1 MQMKK
6 IAAILLTVCMSAG
19 MLAGCGGSEST
30 KNNAEQNT
38 PSAQE
43 ASGESVV
50 HKEGFPIVD
59 EAITLKVFG
68 QQGPVQSKWEDMAM
82 WKAYQEMTNI
92 NLDFTDVLPAEGYDE
107 KKSLM
112 WASNVYPDIFVR
124 AWLSNSEIVK
134 YGDMGILA
142 PLEEYI
148 PEYAPNLQKLI
159 DENPAILSRIT
170 APDGH
175 IYAFPAI
182 FTLNAAR
189 CEKFWINTAWLEQV
203 NREVPETIEELE
215 AVLRAWKD
223 VDFNG
228 NGQKDE
234 YPMGA
239 ADAQTLI
246 RRFAGSWGHQIQFGR
261 FLEVVDGKVTTW
273 MNSDDMKEMLLWLS
287 QMYAEGLID
296 PEVFTQEYAKYAAKM
311 AGQQMGLFF
320 NQADDTFDSA
330 NFIGVSPFAGKSDK
344 IYAEAQPVARDNGV
358 FAVSADCKNIE
369 AAVRW
374 IDYFYSEEGSIF
386 LRYGVEGEN
395 MYFDEEGMPRYNDGI
410 LDSPEGS
417 GTEIGKFTIW
427 PGGGAPQ
434 WVNETNCEA
443 IASQATLDAEVA
455 LHDYFPQDIF
465 ADPLLDQETS
475 DRLAILWTDIDKY
488 QKETTAKFIRGEL
501 DIESEWSTYVE
512 TLDKIGIAEML
523 SIYQTAYDN
532 VQK

>member
-1 MQMKK
+1 
-6 IAAILLTVCMSAG
+6 
-19 MLAGCGGSEST
+19 
-30 KNNAEQNT
+30 
-38 PSAQE
+38 
-43 ASGESVV
+43 
-50 HKEGFPIVD
+50 
-59 EAITLKVFG
+59 
-68 QQGPVQSKWEDMAM
+68 
-82 WKAYQEMTNI
+82 
-92 NLDFTDVLPAEGYDE
+92 
-107 KKSLM
+107 
-112 WASNVYPDIFVR
+112 
-124 AWLSNSEIVK
+124 
-134 YGDMGILA
+134 
-142 PLEEYI
+142 
-148 PEYAPNLQKLI
+148 
-159 DENPAILSRIT
+159 
-170 APDGH
+170 
-175 IYAFPAI
+175 
-182 FTLNAAR
+182 
-189 CEKFWINTAWLEQV
+189 
-203 NREVPETIEELE
+203 
-215 AVLRAWKD
+215 
-223 VDFNG
+223 
-228 NGQKDE
+228 
-234 YPMGA
+234 MGA

-273 MNSDDMKEMLLWLS
+273 MNSDDMKEMLQWLS

-330 NFIGVSPFAGKSDK
+330 NFIGISPFAGKSDK